1 MTSMKYCR
9 SHCQSY
15 VFMFVIQW
23 IRRLDIQSTA
33 EKYYG
38 NEAQDSEGSLETS
51 FKMVFFYD

>member
-9 SHCQSY
+9 SHSQSY

-23 IRRLDIQSTA
+23 IIRLEIQSTA

-38 NEAQDSEGSLETS
+38 NEAQDSEGSLENI
-51 FKMVFFYD
+51 F